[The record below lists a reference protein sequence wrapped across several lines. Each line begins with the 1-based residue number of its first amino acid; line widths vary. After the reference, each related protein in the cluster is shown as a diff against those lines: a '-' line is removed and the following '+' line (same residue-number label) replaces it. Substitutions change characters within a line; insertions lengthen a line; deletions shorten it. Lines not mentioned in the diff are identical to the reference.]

1 MKPDTVRNES
11 GVALIIAISL
21 TLILS
26 AMTLAITTLSV
37 TEKGIYLNQKTGTQ
51 ALYNAD
57 ASIEVAKEQMAA
69 FSQAKMESL
78 RALWPGTGP
87 IITDPLNFFPP
98 SGLSYVNTQRGYQ
111 VETTFE
117 FADSTLHS
125 QSQTFNFHF
134 ACVAHGEAFL
144 TGERNVISE
153 GTLRL
158 SASRGSFT
166 DYLIFTD
173 VHYTQD
179 GSQIWF
185 YTSGY
190 FDGRVHSNGKLRF
203 AYFPTFE
210 DLVTSVPQTAAYYN
224 YGHPRDLDADRNGD
238 RDVPNFYGGFERG
251 VDPIYLPSNSFSQER
266 AALGYAPTD
275 TTALSTPQI
284 KGALGLDTADPSPIP
299 EGIYV
304 PNDSVSV
311 TGGVYVVGD
320 ADDITMYV
328 DQSGYQNYVL
338 TDEYGTTKRIV
349 LDKASSTTKVCSG
362 GDSTVYNG
370 LPRGIIYTTGAVNS
384 LGGRARVAGSP
395 PPAIESD
402 TQLNITAV
410 GDIKINR
417 DIVYEQY
424 EGAQC
429 VLGVYS
435 SGGDVRILTS
445 APDDLMLDAFVF
457 AAGYKGAFTVD
468 NYNQGSYRGQVHLRG
483 GAVQR
488 YYGAFGTFS
497 THGSQTGYG
506 RDFRYDR
513 RGLTP
518 PYYPLTN
525 VFKVD
530 QPVPHTTTWR
540 EV

>member
-1 MKPDTVRNES
+1 MKPDTLRDES
-11 GVALIIAISL
+11 GVALIVAISL

-37 TEKGIYLNQKTGTQ
+37 TEKGIYFNQKTGTQ

-57 ASIEVAKEQMAA
+57 ASIEIAKEQMAV

-78 RALWPGTGP
+78 RAIWPGNGP
-87 IITDPLNFFPP
+87 IITDPLDFFPP
-98 SGLSYVNTQRGYQ
+98 NGLSYVNTQRGYD

-117 FADSTLHS
+117 FIDSTLHS
-125 QSQTFNFHF
+125 QSQTFDFHYTST
-134 ACVAHGEAFL
+134 ACGEAYVI
-144 TGERNVISE
+144 GQRVIISE

-173 VHYTQD
+173 VHYTPG

-185 YTSGY
+185 HTSGY

-266 AALGYAPTD
+266 AALGYAATD

-284 KGALGLDTADPSPIP
+284 KSALGLDPADPSPIP
-299 EGIYV
+299 DGIYV

-328 DQSGYQNYVL
+328 DQSGYQNYEL
-338 TDEYGTTKRIV
+338 TDENGVSKRIV
-349 LDKASSTTKVCSG
+349 LDKGASTTRVCSG
-362 GDSTVYNG
+362 GDSTAYNG

-384 LGGRARVAGSP
+384 LGGRTRVAGSP

-402 TQLNITAV
+402 TQLTITAED
-410 GDIKINR
+410 DIKIDR

-424 EGAQC
+424 GGAEC
-429 VLGVYS
+429 VLGLYS
-435 SGGDVRILTS
+435 SGGDVRIGTS
-445 APDDLMLDAFVF
+445 APNDLMLDAFVF

-468 NYNQGSYRGQVHLRG
+468 NYNHGWYRGQVHLRG

-497 THGSQTGYG
+497 NHGAQTGYG
-506 RDFRYDR
+506 RDFKYDG
-513 RGLTP
+513 RGLSP

-530 QPVPHTTTWR
+530 QPVPHPTSWR
-540 EV
+540 EA